1 MALFMWLMMVGRL
14 LREASDLDLGLK
26 ASNNATGFFDG
37 DAVRMSSPDLRR
49 CRLSLLCWLEE
60 EAAAEAEAA
69 EGGGKGGCACRE

>member
-49 CRLSLLCWLEE
+49 CRLSLLWLEE
-60 EAAAEAEAA
+60 DAAAEAEAA

>member
-14 LREASDLDLGLK
+14 FREASDLDLGLK
-26 ASNNATGFFDG
+26 ASNNGVGFFDG

-49 CRLSLLCWLEE
+49 CRLSLLWLEE
-60 EAAAEAEAA
+60 EAAAEDEAA